1 MNSIF
6 DSNKA
11 DSNNSDPRAS
21 DSKPVAPISAA
32 TQSGHPNSESSN
44 VAVTRPA
51 NGSSSFGTTKTGLL
65 DKNFLRQ
72 HPGLVASI
80 VTGLC
85 IGTSYIPFP
94 PWAILFGLVPLA
106 IQWVRLSSA
115 ESLEANS
122 DSSKFRAQLRSA
134 FFVGWLA
141 QFILN
146 LIGFH
151 WIAYTAV
158 EFGHFPWWAGVLVL
172 LAFASIAHLYYAL
185 AGVGVVAIAAYFK
198 KRGRTLSETTRLSF
212 GFLLFAGIESLW
224 PSIFPW
230 HLGYTWLWIDL
241 PGAQFADVIGFEGL
255 NLVTLGANALFAMA
269 WLTRQHCGRWRPAL
283 KWVGAALGIFFAVQL
298 LGLGRAEPWKSAPM
312 SAPMSAPKSDSKS
325 LQVLAV
331 QGNVGNYDKLIAEH
345 NADFARPLAEKY
357 TRLSAEALDRH
368 PQADLLIWPETAVP
382 GFLENEFRTEAVGQI
397 VRHFVKTRGVPVAT
411 GAYSYDRASKTS
423 YNGFFVLDRD
433 GEITQ
438 TAYRK
443 SILIPFGERFP
454 FADIIPYQKW
464 LFPGLGS
471 FGPGPGPTVMNV
483 AGIRWGPQICL
494 ESLYPW
500 FTAGLAK
507 KGAQVISNVTN
518 DSWFGKH
525 FEPYQHLYMTLARAI
540 EVRRP
545 LVRST
550 NTGITTVILADGRIL
565 PWSPIDQEWYGL
577 YEVPYQDSPR
587 LTLYTHIAGYSAWLL
602 FLCLVALGASAW
614 IWPKNRVK
622 NKAL

>member
-1 MNSIF
+1 
-6 DSNKA
+6 
-11 DSNNSDPRAS
+11 
-21 DSKPVAPISAA
+21 V
-32 TQSGHPNSESSN
+32 TSES
-44 VAVTRPA
+44 VTSKSTTSVTNKRIDLARHPA
-51 NGSSSFGTTKTGLL
+51 
-65 DKNFLRQ
+65 
-72 HPGLVASI
+72 LVASI

-106 IQWVRLSSA
+106 LQWVRMSSPENLDA
-115 ESLEANS
+115 STSL
-122 DSSKFRAQLRSA
+122 RAKLRSA

-172 LAFASIAHLYYAL
+172 IAFASIAHLYYGL
-185 AGVGVVAIAAYFK
+185 AGVGLVALAWHFRK
-198 KRGRTLSETTRLSF
+198 LQKRGRVLGDRSRLAA
-212 GFLLFAGIESLW
+212 GFLLFALIESLW

-230 HLGYTWLWIDL
+230 HLGYTWLWMDW

-255 NLVTLGANALFAMA
+255 NLVTLLANALFALA
-269 WLTRQHCGRWRPAL
+269 WLTRHQGGSRLHAARWA
-283 KWVGAALGIFFAVQL
+283 GAAMSVFLLIQL
-298 LGLGRAEPWKSAPM
+298 LGLGRSEPWKQASQ
-312 SAPMSAPKSDSKS
+312 S
-325 LQVLAV
+325 LKVLAI

-357 TRLSAEALDRH
+357 TRLSAHALDRH
-368 PQADLLIWPETAVP
+368 PEAQLLIWPETAVP

-397 VRHFVKTRGVPVAT
+397 VRQFVKTRGVPVVT
-411 GAYSYDRASKTS
+411 GAYSFDRASKTS
-423 YNGFFVLDRD
+423 YNGFFVLDQD

-454 FADIIPYQKW
+454 FSDIIPYQKW

-471 FGPGPGPTVMNV
+471 FGPGPGPTAMNV
-483 AGIRWGPQICL
+483 VGIQWGPQICL

-550 NTGITTVILADGRIL
+550 NTGITTVILADGKIL
-565 PWSPIDQEWYGL
+565 PWSPIDKEWFEL
-577 YEVPYQDSPR
+577 YEVPYQKSPA
-587 LTLYTHIAGYSAWLL
+587 LTIYTHIAGYSPWLL
-602 FLCLVALGASAW
+602 SLALLALMASAW
-614 IWPKNRVK
+614 FRPVNRVK
-622 NKAL
+622 TKAV

>member
-1 MNSIF
+1 MTFKSVTSKSVTSNSATTAT
-6 DSNKA
+6 NKRI
-11 DSNNSDPRAS
+11 DRAR
-21 DSKPVAPISAA
+21 
-32 TQSGHPNSESSN
+32 HP
-44 VAVTRPA
+44 A
-51 NGSSSFGTTKTGLL
+51 
-65 DKNFLRQ
+65 
-72 HPGLVASI
+72 LVASI

-106 IQWVRLSSA
+106 LQWVRMSSPENLDA
-115 ESLEANS
+115 STSL
-122 DSSKFRAQLRSA
+122 RAKLRSA

-172 LAFASIAHLYYAL
+172 IAFASIAHLYYAL
-185 AGVGVVAIAAYFK
+185 AGVGLVVLAWQLR
-198 KRGRTLSETTRLSF
+198 KRGRKLGDRSRLAA
-212 GFLLFAGIESLW
+212 GFLIFALIESLW

-230 HLGYTWLWIDL
+230 HLGYTWLWMDW

-255 NLVTLGANALFAMA
+255 NLVTLLANALFALA
-269 WLTRQHCGRWRPAL
+269 WLTRQQSGSWLRAA
-283 KWVGAALGIFFAVQL
+283 KWAAGAMSAFLLTQA
-298 LGLGRAEPWKSAPM
+298 LGLGRSEPWKQATH
-312 SAPMSAPKSDSKS
+312 S
-325 LQVLAV
+325 LKVLAI

-357 TRLSAEALDRH
+357 TRLSADALDRH
-368 PQADLLIWPETAVP
+368 PEAQLLIWPETAVP

-397 VRHFVKTRGVPVAT
+397 VRQFVKTRGVPVVT

-423 YNGFFVLDRD
+423 YNGFFVLDQD
-433 GEITQ
+433 GEVTQ

-454 FADIIPYQKW
+454 FSDIIPYQKW

-471 FGPGPGPTVMNV
+471 FEPGPGPIAMNV
-483 AGIRWGPQICL
+483 AGIQWGPQICL

-550 NTGITTVILADGRIL
+550 NTGITTVILADGKIL
-565 PWSPIDQEWYGL
+565 PWSPIDKEWFGL
-577 YEVPYQDSPR
+577 YEVPYQSSPE
-587 LTLYTHIAGYSAWLL
+587 LTIYTHIAGYSPWLL
-602 FLCLVALGASAW
+602 CLALLALTASAW
-614 IWPKNRVK
+614 IRPVNRVK
-622 NKAL
+622 TKAV